1 MQLTDSDVDK
11 VPETFSNYFI
21 SNMQYIQEGL
31 LKHDSDGNTVTIDE
45 MQTSLSLSKQC
56 SSDPI
61 PIWML
66 KEGVLNVLLVILCNI
81 IND

>member
-1 MQLTDSDVDK
+1 MQLPDSDVDK

-45 MQTSLSLSKQC
+45 MQTLF
-56 SSDPI
+56 
-61 PIWML
+61 
-66 KEGVLNVLLVILCNI
+66 
-81 IND
+81 